1 MSRVEGKVA
10 FITGAARGQ
19 GRSHALRLAEEGAD
33 IIGIDACAPVET
45 VPYGMPTLEDLN
57 ETAAQVQA
65 LGRRAFV
72 RQIDVRDLPA
82 LESVLADGVA
92 ELGLLDIVVANAGI
106 CSFAPATDLSPAE
119 WQEMIDINLTGVW
132 HTVRASLPHVT
143 DGASIILI
151 NSTAGLFG
159 MRNIVHYTAAK
170 HGVVGIMRVMAVE
183 LAERMIRVNTI
194 HPTSVDTPMIHNPGT
209 YKLFRPDL
217 EEPTAKDILGAA
229 QAMNLLPVPMVESR
243 DVSNAVLFL
252 ASEESRYIT
261 GVTLPV
267 DAGAVAKA
275 GAGVQAA

>member
-19 GRSHALRLAEEGAD
+19 GRSHALRLAGEGAD
-33 IIGIDACAPVET
+33 IIGVDACAPVAT
-45 VPYGMPTLEDLN
+45 VPYEMATLDDLN
-57 ETAAQVQA
+57 ETAAQVEA
-65 LGRRAFV
+65 AGGRAFF
-72 RQIDVRDLPA
+72 RQVDVRDLTS
-82 LESVLADGVA
+82 LESAVADGVA
-92 ELGLLDIVVANAGI
+92 ELGRLDIVVANAGI
-106 CSFAPATDLSPAE
+106 CSFAPASELSSAA

-132 HTVRASLPHVT
+132 HTVRASLPHL
-143 DGASIILI
+143 DDAASIILI

-159 MRNIVHYTAAK
+159 MHNIVHYTAAK

-194 HPTSVDTPMIHNPGT
+194 HPTSVDTDMIHNPGT

-217 EEPTAKDILGAA
+217 EEPTGKDILGPA

-252 ASEESRYIT
+252 ASDESRYIT

-267 DAGAVAKA
+267 DAGALAKA
-275 GAGVQAA
+275 GVGAQAA